1 MWDITLWNSDAGR
14 WDSDWRDDRLWLGA
28 APEHPDADTRAEEE
42 REDVG
47 DDDRVEELGFPLGA
61 AEHAAV
67 LGRGLGGRAAAA
79 AGAPP
84 RLGRRDVGA
93 RAPVPDEVGDGD
105 LGLGVEVHVAQ
116 AEVRLR
122 LLAVHPL
129 VVGAVGRRLGRLGG
143 GDVGAGSAGAGGL
156 GLAQQPHAVAELAQH
171 HGRHRARAEVRR
183 EVHPGASPGDRR
195 VRHGGTSTT

>member
-1 MWDITLWNSDAGR
+1 MLLLQLCKLEQANVVGCGTLHYQLWNSDVGR
-14 WDSDWRDDRLWLGA
+14 WDSDWRDDRLGLGA
-28 APEHPDADTRAEEE
+28 APEHPDSDTRAEEE

-93 RAPVPDEVGDGD
+93 RAPVPDEVRD
-105 LGLGVEVHVAQ
+105 LRVAGVAVAQ
-116 AEVRLR
+116 RV
-122 LLAVHPL
+122 
-129 VVGAVGRRLGRLGG
+129 
-143 GDVGAGSAGAGGL
+143 DVDIT
-156 GLAQQPHAVAELAQH
+156 E
-171 HGRHRARAEVRR
+171 
-183 EVHPGASPGDRR
+183 
-195 VRHGGTSTT
+195 TSYL